1 MSTMSCWTTRRSFSD
16 RCHNTSRTWDPSC
29 EGCCLRYVDSQGLNP
44 EQRERI
50 AARKREQA
58 QARARQLREDYA
70 H

>member
-1 MSTMSCWTTRRSFSD
+1 MLDS
-16 RCHNTSRTWDPSC
+16 TWDPSC